1 MDPVQK
7 RKDMSQILAALVR
20 EAVLRTR
27 RAALRRLVVL
37 TITFLSAISAAVMA
51 VPAAASSVKEE
62 AASREWRAAVSPKA
76 EDLQG
81 WEASLYRGLW
91 WREKYAGFRQCVM
104 RRESHYRYTAKNRF
118 SSASGAYQFLDKQW
132 RRGLVYMMLAE
143 SRKTN
148 DGLSEQ
154 IRSLFDQPIT
164 TWDRYFQDRAFYT
177 AYAHGKGAAH
187 WSETCPV

>member
-1 MDPVQK
+1 MHPTA
-7 RKDMSQILAALVR
+7 RLLV
-20 EAVLRTR
+20 AC
-27 RAALRRLVVL
+27 
-37 TITFLSAISAAVMA
+37 TITFFSAATAVVVA
-51 VPAAASSVKEE
+51 VPAAASSVKEK
-62 AASREWRAAVSPKA
+62 AVSPEWRAAVSP
-76 EDLQG
+76 
-81 WEASLYRGLW
+81 
-91 WREKYAGFRQCVM
+91 
-104 RRESHYRYTAKNRF
+104 HYRYTAKNRF